1 LTHQKNSENS
11 IPKVIII
18 FPAKNEEGTIENA
31 IATAK
36 QSYYKPD
43 VIIVDAYS
51 TDKTIRIAEKAG
63 AIVIQQPT
71 KMFPAKGLA
80 MKIGLREAFDRSA
93 DIIVF
98 LDADIRNL
106 TPEWVD
112 KLVTA
117 LIEDNCDMSR
127 GFYTRHAR
135 DAAVTKLIARPML
148 HIFFPE
154 LYQFEQPLSGE
165 VCARRQVWESLLKRD
180 NADSSPAPDGW
191 GIDVWFLIEASMSG
205 YHIKEI
211 FMGTKE
217 HTSFEDYREDV
228 SKLSKMAEQVEF
240 TIIREA
246 IKYDRL
252 ELQKKVNI

>member
-1 LTHQKNSENS
+1 M
-11 IPKVIII
+11 VI
-18 FPAKNEEGTIENA
+18 FPAKNEEGTIENS

-43 VIIVDAYS
+43 VILVDAFS
-51 TDKTIRIAEKAG
+51 TDKTTQLAGRAG

-71 KMFPAKGLA
+71 KIFPAKGLA
-80 MKIGLREAFDRSA
+80 MKAGLREAFDRSA

-112 KLVTA
+112 KLVKA
-117 LIEDNCDMSR
+117 LIDDNCDMSR

-135 DAAVTKLIARPML
+135 DTAVTKLVARPML
-148 HIFFPE
+148 HTFFPE
-154 LYQFEQPLSGE
+154 LSHFEQPLSGE
-165 VCARRQVWESLLKRD
+165 VCARRKVWENLLKRD
-180 NADSSPAPDGW
+180 NGSGSTPDGW
-191 GIDVWFLIEASMSG
+191 GIDVWFLIEAALSG

-252 ELQKKVNI
+252 ELQKKVNV

>member
-1 LTHQKNSENS
+1 LTHQNNSQNS
-11 IPKVIII
+11 TPKVMVI
-18 FPAKNEEGTIENA
+18 FPAKNEEGTIENS

-43 VIIVDAYS
+43 VILVDAFS
-51 TDKTIRIAEKAG
+51 TDKTTQLAGRAG

-71 KMFPAKGLA
+71 KIFPAKGLA
-80 MKIGLREAFDRSA
+80 MKAGLREAFDRSA

-112 KLVTA
+112 KLVKA
-117 LIEDNCDMSR
+117 LIDDNCDMSR

-135 DAAVTKLIARPML
+135 DAAVTKLVAR
-148 HIFFPE
+148 
-154 LYQFEQPLSGE
+154 PLSGE
-165 VCARRQVWESLLKRD
+165 VCARRKVWENLLKRD
-180 NADSSPAPDGW
+180 NGSGSTPDGW
-191 GIDVWFLIEASMSG
+191 GIDVWFLIEAALSG

-252 ELQKKVNI
+252 ELQKKVNV